1 MCGFVIVVVV
11 VVSKALEIVKINEVL
26 RASMDP
32 CL

>member
-1 MCGFVIVVVV
+1 MCGFVIVVV